1 MVDARG
7 LLCPMPVVMVQ
18 KEVADRL
25 KAAQGTED
33 YGALSIEVQYLYD
46 VKTKMDVSRKVFYP
60 QPNVDSAIISFRPI
74 REKDKAFEEGFFTL
88 VKNSFRMRR
97 KTLYNNLKDL
107 YDKKQVEKM
116 YLKLNLDSNI
126 RAQQI
131 DLDKFIGIY
140 KELET

>member
-1 MVDARG
+1 
-7 LLCPMPVVMVQ
+7 
-18 KEVADRL
+18 
-25 KAAQGTED
+25 
-33 YGALSIEVQYLYD
+33 
-46 VKTKMDVSRKVFYP
+46 
-60 QPNVDSAIISFRPI
+60 
-74 REKDKAFEEGFFTL
+74 
-88 VKNSFRMRR
+88 MRR

-107 YDKKQVEKM
+107 YDKKQLEKM